1 MVVFY
6 KWFQFKQITSAR
18 QKTSYASEVETKF
31 YNVLFKEFK
40 EKWKITVI
48 LLFGIF
54 YVDICGSKIK

>member
-40 EKWKITVI
+40 EKWKNNCDIIVRYI
-48 LLFGIF
+48 LRW
-54 YVDICGSKIK
+54 YMWE